1 MAGDIKNKIV
11 KYLIFFCI
19 CCFLPMLFLSSCAKT
34 EKAIPKT
41 VILNEIRT
49 LMAQNYFNQS
59 QLPVFNARLEAI
71 ENSPDINLAEEIN
84 RLFDS
89 LQVSHIGLF
98 TPNDLDYYELLG
110 IFSPIFTDR
119 LKTMFPP
126 DGIVR
131 YPGIGIAPRLI
142 GGRYYAAFVY
152 ADTPAQR
159 AGILTGDELLTVDGQ
174 QYSPVKA
181 FQGKVGQTVKLAIR
195 RVQNG
200 PVLELE
206 VEVEALNPN
215 ETFTASNKNS
225 GRIIER
231 GGHKFGYIRMYTY
244 AGEEFGQILVDT
256 ISGERFTSADALI
269 LDIRGRWGGA
279 PLDAAEVF
287 VGGTPSVE
295 FITPTNET
303 SILNFRWTKP
313 LVVIIGPET
322 RSGLEIM
329 AYSLKK
335 GGFPMIGNTTKGAV
349 VGGAPFILSD
359 GSLLEIPGIDVRV
372 DGKRIE
378 GVGVTPTVPVDF
390 ILEYSQ
396 GGDPQLET
404 AINKA
409 VEIMERK

>member
-1 MAGDIKNKIV
+1 MKRKHAKISV
-11 KYLIFFCI
+11 FFGI
-19 CCFLPMLFLSSCAKT
+19 CCLLPLLFLCNCAKT
-34 EKAIPKT
+34 EKAPLKNDITET
-41 VILNEIRT
+41 VIFDEIRT
-49 LMAQNYFNQS
+49 LMAEHYFNQS
-59 QLPVFNARLEAI
+59 QVPAFNAGLEAI
-71 ENSPDINLAEEIN
+71 ENAPNINAPEAIN
-84 RLFDS
+84 RLLDS
-89 LQVSHIGLF
+89 LHVSHIGLF
-98 TPNDLDYYELLG
+98 TPDDLDYYELLG
-110 IFSPIFTDR
+110 IFSPILMDR

-142 GGRYYAAFVY
+142 NGRYYVAFVY
-152 ADTPAQR
+152 ADTPAAR
-159 AGILTGDELLTVDGQ
+159 ADILTGDELLTVDGQ

-200 PVLELE
+200 PALERELA
-206 VEVEALNPN
+206 VEALNPN

-256 ISGERFTSADALI
+256 ISSDKFASVDALI

-295 FITPTNET
+295 FITPANET
-303 SILNFRWTKP
+303 RTLNFRWTKP

-335 GGFPMIGNTTKGAV
+335 AGFPMIGTSTKGAV

-372 DGKRIE
+372 DGQRIE
-378 GVGVTPTVPVDF
+378 GVGVTPTIPVDY

-396 GGDPQLET
+396 GADPQLE
-404 AINKA
+404 AALHKA
-409 VEIMERK
+409 VEIVK

>member
-1 MAGDIKNKIV
+1 MAGNVKNKV
-11 KYLIFFCI
+11 VEHLVFFGI
-19 CCFLPMLFLSSCAKT
+19 CCLLPTLFLSNCVKT
-34 EKAIPKT
+34 EKAISET
-41 VILNEIRT
+41 VIFDEIRT
-49 LMAQNYFNQS
+49 LMAENYFNQS
-59 QLPVFNARLEAI
+59 QLPAFNAELEAI
-71 ENSPDINLAEEIN
+71 ENNPNINLPEAIN
-84 RLFDS
+84 RLLDS

-98 TPNDLDYYELLG
+98 TPDDLDYYELLG
-110 IFSPIFTDR
+110 IFSPIFTDK

-126 DGIVR
+126 DGIVK
-131 YPGIGIAPRLI
+131 YPGIGIAPRLVN
-142 GGRYYAAFVY
+142 GHYYVAFVY
-152 ADTPAQR
+152 ADTPAER
-159 AGILTGDELLTVDGQ
+159 ADILTGDELLTVDGQ

-181 FQGKVGQTVKLAIR
+181 FQGKIGKTVKLAIR

-200 PVLELE
+200 LVFERE
-206 VEVEALNPN
+206 VAVEALNPN

-225 GRIIER
+225 GRVIER
-231 GGHKFGYIRMYTY
+231 DGHKFGYIRMYTY
-244 AGEEFGQILVDT
+244 TGEEFGQILVDT
-256 ISGERFTSADALI
+256 ISSDRFTSTDALI

-335 GGFPMIGNTTKGAV
+335 AGFPMIGTTTKGAV

-372 DGKRIE
+372 DGQRIE
-378 GVGVTPTVPVDF
+378 GVGVTPTVLVDY

-396 GGDPQLET
+396 GGDPQLEA
-404 AINKA
+404 AIIKA
-409 VEIMERK
+409 VEIME